1 MTEKVNLTAGL
12 IAEFQC
18 PPGKGQAFLADL
30 KSPWLSVRATRTGTK
45 SYVFESKM
53 DRESIRIT
61 IGRVAAW
68 SIDAARIRANEL
80 KTLVDRDIDPRKQM
94 RRGKSVREDVAQD
107 DQSLDVSVA
116 VAWADYLAR
125 GKPKKKDV
133 WKPRYRE
140 DLEKAV
146 APGGVPLKRGK
157 GLTKPGPL
165 FSLMTMPLTSITDE
179 VMRAW
184 FQAQATRGRAQAG
197 RALAMFSGFL
207 RWCGREP
214 DYKKSVNK
222 DAAKPSEHADLLP
235 RSTFRRDSIQVSQL
249 PAWFQAAAA
258 EPNRIGA
265 TYLVGLVLTGARR
278 EELAR
283 LKHDQIDWQWNQ
295 TEIADKVEESRKI
308 PIAPYLK
315 RIILDLPRL
324 DGNPY
329 VFWSE
334 TAAGG
339 YIAEPRSVLD
349 RILRRAGI
357 GHVSVHGLRRT
368 FSKLAEAAGVPA
380 GAIAQIMGHQPSALA
395 ERYRHRE
402 MDVLAEYL
410 AKAESFILERAGVV
424 PHSDRAAEAANEFEL
439 GGRSTAYAA

>member
-1 MTEKVNLTAGL
+1 MTEKVNLTAGRV
-12 IAEFQC
+12 AEFRC

-30 KSPWLSVRATRTGTK
+30 KSPWLSIRATESGAK
-45 SYVFESKM
+45 SYVFESKL
-53 DRESIRIT
+53 DRVSIRIT

-80 KTLVDRDIDPRKQM
+80 KTLVDRGIDPRLQM
-94 RRGKSVREDVAQD
+94 QQGRSTRENAGPA
-107 DQSLDVSVA
+107 DQPPEVCVA

-125 GKPKKKDV
+125 GKPKKKDL
-133 WKPRYRE
+133 WKPRYRL
-140 DLEKAV
+140 DLERAA
-146 APGGVPLKRGK
+146 APGGIPLRRGK

-165 FSLMTMPLTSITDE
+165 FSLMSMPLSSITDE
-179 VMRAW
+179 VIRAW

-207 RWCGREP
+207 QWCGRETE
-214 DYKKSVNK
+214 YKKLVNK

-235 RSTFRRDSIQVSQL
+235 RSTFRRDSIRASQL
-249 PAWFQAAAA
+249 PAWFRAAAE

-265 TYLVGLVLTGARR
+265 AYLIGLLLTGARR

-283 LKHDQIDWQWNQ
+283 LRHDEIDWHWNQ
-295 TEIADKVEESRKI
+295 TEIADKVEQTRRI
-308 PIAPYLK
+308 PVAPYVK
-315 RIILDLPRL
+315 RMILELPRR

-334 TAAGG
+334 TAAEG
-339 YIAEPRSVLD
+339 YIAEPRSVLH
-349 RILRRAGI
+349 RVLGRAGI

-395 ERYRHRE
+395 ERYRFRE
-402 MDVLAEYL
+402 MDVLAAYL
-410 AKAESFILERAGVV
+410 AKAELFILEAAGVLAQ
-424 PHSDRAAEAANEFEL
+424 SNRTSEAANEVGR
-439 GGRSTAYAA
+439 GGASTVHVA